1 MAKYSVDLS
10 EAAEKDLIDIVKYI
24 ASQLSSPMSA
34 YHMMEIFEEAM
45 VSLSDSPQRC
55 PLIADERLSQL
66 GYRKLIAKNYIVFFS
81 VDEKNRVVNVERILY
96 ARRDWLRYV

>member
-1 MAKYSVDLS
+1 MTKYSLDLS
-10 EAAEKDLIDIVKYI
+10 EPAEKDLIDIVKYI
-24 ASQLSSPMSA
+24 ASQLSSSMSA

-45 VSLSDSPQRC
+45 VSLSDSPQKC

-96 ARRDWLRYV
+96 ARRDWLRYI